1 MSTLEQELTG
11 QFYRFELPGRGGQ
24 VCSEPVSIEPPFRA
38 FPGYFAPLPPVRDE
52 GRRHTFLS
60 GIMEKLGQA
69 VTGADQPQV
78 GAEED
83 EPPQP
88 GPGPRERQEIVEFQ
102 LSLPRDRKGL
112 AGRLDQLLGSFAQC
126 REPVSFEIVGTDGEA
141 LLQIAVGDKD
151 AERLER
157 HLALLFPGMTV
168 VRTED
173 GLADAWQRTG
183 SSFAVCECGLE
194 REFMLPLELPHSD
207 VYFPLLSAL
216 AALSE
221 NELGLMQV
229 LFEPAR
235 HSWGGEALQAV
246 SDGEGGPFFVN
257 RPELLAGARAKF
269 SRPLYA
275 VVLRFAACAEESERA
290 WQIVAEMMAGFVM
303 DAHAAGNRLIPLSND
318 GYDGGDHERDLIL
331 RQSRRT
337 GMLLNQEELRWLVR
351 FPDDPVTAALL
362 KSDNGT
368 THPAPGFTRQA
379 TSLQLGSN
387 EHGGISNP
395 VFLSDEHRFRH
406 THVIGASGTGK
417 STLLLNLI
425 RQDIEAGAG
434 VGVLDPHGDLI
445 HHLLGIIPEERIQD
459 VVLLDPSDEEFS
471 IGFNVLSAHSDLEKT
486 LLASDLVSIF
496 ARLSTSWGDQ
506 MNSVFQNAILAFLES
521 SQGGTLADLRR
532 FLLDKD
538 FRSAFLKTVEDPEA
552 VFYWEKGF
560 PQLGGNKSIGPILTR
575 LESFLSPRSIRY
587 MVSQKS
593 NRLDFAN
600 IMNGGK
606 ILLACLP
613 QGRMG
618 RENSHLLGSLLVA
631 KLQQTAMSRQA
642 MAEKDRQPFWLYIDE
657 FQNFATPSMSEILA
671 GARKYRLGLTLAHQ
685 DLAQLRRYPEL
696 SSAVLTNTCT
706 RIVFRPGDEDAQS
719 LAGGFAH
726 FDTRALT
733 GLATGEAICRVG
745 QSDADF
751 NLQVPAAEF
760 KDTDEAGKR
769 RAVVIKSSC
778 VQYGRPKSEITA
790 EMAANAAAT
799 SGASASS
806 PSSRSPQSA
815 FKPAASELPP
825 SEVAPKAS
833 MDSPESV
840 SDLPEGPETPPAA
853 PAKREKPTIPKA
865 FGVGGVLHTQMQK
878 ELKLTAESLG
888 FRATIEKQLPGTLE
902 STDLL
907 LEREGVSVAVEI
919 TVTNTL
925 DYELKNIGKCLRAG
939 VSLVAVVGADDSKL
953 KKLEAAARNTFSS
966 QGEKLL
972 GFFTSEGFIS
982 RLQEFVLSPPPPESL
997 KRTESSTSHKGWK
1010 VKTTVVTLSPEEMK
1024 EREAEAARIIAAS
1037 SRKRTN

>member
-1 MSTLEQELTG
+1 MATLEQELTG

-24 VCSEPVSIEPPFRA
+24 VYAEPVAIEPPFRH
-38 FPGYFAPLPPVRDE
+38 FPGYHAPLQPVRDE

-60 GIMEKLGQA
+60 GIMEKLCQA
-69 VTGADQPQV
+69 VAGMDQPPV
-78 GAEED
+78 VAEED
-83 EPPQP
+83 EPPHP
-88 GPGPRERQEIVEFQ
+88 VPFERQEIVEFQ

-112 AGRLDQLLGSFAQC
+112 AGRVDQLLGSLAQC
-126 REPVSFEIVGTDGEA
+126 REPASFEILGTGCEA
-141 LLQIAVGDKD
+141 RLQVAVGGED
-151 AERLER
+151 AERIER

-173 GLADAWQRTG
+173 GLADAWQSTG

-207 VYFPLLSAL
+207 AYFPLLSAL
-216 AALSE
+216 AALGE
-221 NELGLMQV
+221 DELGLIQV
-229 LFEPAR
+229 IFEPAR
-235 HSWGGEALQAV
+235 HAWGCKALQAV

-257 RPELLAGARAKF
+257 RPELLAGAKAKF
-269 SRPLYA
+269 SRPVYV
-275 VVLRFAACAEESERA
+275 VVLRFAASAEESERA
-290 WQIVAEMMAGFVM
+290 WQIVAEMMVGFVG

-318 GYDGGDHERDLIL
+318 GYDGEDHERDLIL

-337 GMLLNQEELRWLVR
+337 GMLLNQEELLWLVR

-362 KSDNGT
+362 KSDSGT
-368 THPAPGFTRQA
+368 TRPAPDSACQA
-379 TSLQLGSN
+379 NSLHLGSN
-387 EHGGISNP
+387 EHGGVANS
-395 VFLSDEHRFRH
+395 VFLSDERRFRH

-417 STLLLNLI
+417 STLLFNLI
-425 RQDIEAGAG
+425 RQDIETGAG

-445 HHLLGIIPEERIQD
+445 QRILGVIPEDRIQD

-521 SQGGTLADLRR
+521 SRGGTLADLRR

-538 FRSAFLKTVEDPEA
+538 FRTAFLRTIEDPEA

-587 MVSQKS
+587 MVAQKS
-593 NRLDFAN
+593 NRLDFAD

-642 MAEKDRQPFWLYIDE
+642 LAEKDRRPFWLYIDE
-657 FQNFATPSMSEILA
+657 FQNFATPSMSEILS
-671 GARKYRLGLTLAHQ
+671 GARKYRMGLTLAHQ

-696 SSAVLTNTCT
+696 SSSVLTNTCT

-719 LAGGFAH
+719 LAGGFSH
-726 FDTRALT
+726 FDAKALM

-751 NLQVPAAEF
+751 NLRVPPAEF
-760 KDTDEAGKR
+760 GKEDEAEQR
-769 RAVVIKSSC
+769 RATVIESSHAR
-778 VQYGRPKSEITA
+778 YGRPKSEIAA
-790 EMAANAAAT
+790 EMAANAATGSRAA
-799 SGASASS
+799 ASPPRSN
-806 PSSRSPQSA
+806 SPQ
-815 FKPAASELPP
+815 PATKSYASELL
-825 SEVAPKAS
+825 SDDVTPKAA
-833 MDSPESV
+833 MDSPQAVPESAV
-840 SDLPEGPETPPAA
+840 APETPLAA

-865 FGVGGVLHTQMQK
+865 LGVGGEVHTQMQRD
-878 ELKLTAESLG
+878 LKLTAESLG

-907 LEREGVSVAVEI
+907 LEREGVSLAVEL

-939 VSLVAVVGADDSKL
+939 VSLVAVVGADEAKL
-953 KKLEAAARNTFSS
+953 RKLEAAARNTFSA
-966 QGEKLL
+966 QGSKLF
-972 GFFTSEGFIS
+972 GFFSLETFIA
-982 RLQEFVLSPPPPESL
+982 RLQDFVLTPPPPADSP
-997 KRTESSTSHKGWK
+997 KRTEASAIHKGWK
-1010 VKTTVVTLSPEEMK
+1010 VKTKVVTLPPEEM
-1024 EREAEAARIIAAS
+1024 RECESSVARVLAKAS
-1037 SRKRTN
+1037 QRKK

>member
-24 VCSEPVSIEPPFRA
+24 VCAGPVSIEPPFRP
-38 FPGYFAPLPPVRDE
+38 FPGYYSPPPPVRDE

-60 GIMEKLGQA
+60 GIMEKLGHSVA
-69 VTGADQPQV
+69 VTGEPPALP
-78 GAEED
+78 EE
-83 EPPQP
+83 EAPPQP
-88 GPGPRERQEIVEFQ
+88 VPWERQNIMEFQ

-112 AGRLDQLLGSFAQC
+112 AGHMDQLLGSFAQC
-126 REPVSFEIVGTDGEA
+126 REPVSFEILGTGGEA
-141 LLQIAVGDKD
+141 WLQIAVGAED
-151 AERLER
+151 AERVER
-157 HLALLFPGMTV
+157 HLALLFSGMIV
-168 VRTED
+168 VRAED
-173 GLADAWQRTG
+173 GLANVWQQTG

-194 REFMLPLELPHSD
+194 REFMLPLELSHSD
-207 VYFPLLSAL
+207 PYFPLLSAL
-216 AALSE
+216 ANLDES
-221 NELGLMQV
+221 ELGVMQV
-229 LFEPAR
+229 IFEPVR
-235 HSWGGEALQAV
+235 HGWGGEALQAV
-246 SDGEGGPFFVN
+246 SDGEGGSFFVN
-257 RPELLAGARAKF
+257 RPELLEGAKAKF
-269 SRPLYA
+269 SRPLHGA
-275 VVLRFAACAEESERA
+275 VLRFAACAEESEKA
-290 WQIVAEMMAGFVM
+290 WQIVAEMMAGFVT
-303 DAHAAGNRLIPLSND
+303 DAHAVGNRLIPLSNE
-318 GYDGGDHERDLIL
+318 GYDSADHERDLLL

-362 KSDNGT
+362 QSDSGT
-368 THPAPGFTRQA
+368 THPAPASTLQA
-379 TSLQLGSN
+379 TFLRLGLN
-387 EHGGISNP
+387 EHGGLSNP
-395 VFLSDEHRFRH
+395 VFLSNEHRFRH

-417 STLLLNLI
+417 STLLFNLI

-445 HHLLGIIPEERIQD
+445 QHLLGVIPEGRIQD

-538 FRSAFLKTVEDPEA
+538 FRTAFLRTVTDPEA

-593 NRLDFAN
+593 NRLDFAD

-631 KLQQTAMSRQA
+631 KLQQTAMSRQSL
-642 MAEKDRQPFWLYIDE
+642 AEKHRRPFWLYIDE
-657 FQNFATPSMSEILA
+657 FQNFATPSMSEILS

-685 DLAQLRRYPEL
+685 DLAQMRRYPEL
-696 SSAVLTNTCT
+696 SSSVLTNTCT
-706 RIVFRPGDEDAQS
+706 RIVFRPGDEDAQA

-726 FDTRALT
+726 FDAKALM
-733 GLATGEAICRVG
+733 GLSTGEAVCRVG
-745 QSDADF
+745 QGDADF
-751 NLQVPAAEF
+751 NLRVPPADF
-760 KDTDEAGKR
+760 GDEAEAEER
-769 RAVVIKSSC
+769 RSAVVAGSRAR
-778 VQYGRPKSEITA
+778 YGRPRSEIAA
-790 EMAANAAAT
+790 EMAANAAAAL
-799 SGASASS
+799 GDAAS
-806 PSSRSPQSA
+806 PTRSPQHTSKSDA
-815 FKPAASELPP
+815 LEPLPKEAVLQAVPDSGENDSVTLLQPEKLPAAL
-825 SEVAPKAS
+825 
-833 MDSPESV
+833 
-840 SDLPEGPETPPAA
+840 
-853 PAKREKPTIPKA
+853 AKREKPTIPKA
-865 FGVGGVLHTQMQK
+865 LGIGGEVHTQMQK

-907 LEREGVSVAVEI
+907 LERDGVFLAVEI
-919 TVTNTL
+919 TVTNGL

-939 VSLVAVVGADDSKL
+939 VSLVAVVGADDAKL
-953 KKLEAAARNTFSS
+953 RKLEAAARNTFSAQS
-966 QGEKLL
+966 EKLF
-972 GFFTSEGFIS
+972 GFFILEGFIT
-982 RLQEFVLSPPPPESL
+982 RLQEFVLTPPPLAENP
-997 KRTESSTSHKGWK
+997 KRTESSAMHKGWK
-1010 VKTTVVTLSPEEMK
+1010 VKTNVVTLSPEEMK
-1024 EREAEAARIIAAS
+1024 EREAEAARILAGS
-1037 SRKRTN
+1037 SRKRSN

>member
-1 MSTLEQELTG
+1 MATLEQELTG

-24 VCSEPVSIEPPFRA
+24 VCAEPVAIEPPFRS
-38 FPGYFAPLPPVRDE
+38 FPGYYAPLPPVRDE

-69 VTGADQPQV
+69 VA
-78 GAEED
+78 GAEQPLVVEEE
-83 EPPQP
+83 EPQQP
-88 GPGPRERQEIVEFQ
+88 VPWERQEIVEFQ

-112 AGRLDQLLGSFAQC
+112 AGRLEQLLGSFAQC
-126 REPVSFEIVGTDGEA
+126 REPVSFEILGTDGEA
-141 LLQIAVGDKD
+141 CLQVAGGGDD
-151 AERLER
+151 AERMER

-168 VRTED
+168 VRTEN
-173 GLADAWQRTG
+173 GLADAWQQTG

-194 REFMLPLELPHSD
+194 REFMLPLELTHSD
-207 VYFPLLSAL
+207 IYFPLLSAL
-216 AALSE
+216 TALGE
-221 NELGLMQV
+221 DELGLMQV

-290 WQIVAEMMAGFVM
+290 WQIVAEMMAGFVT

-318 GYDGGDHERDLIL
+318 GYDGREHERDLIL

-351 FPDDPVTAALL
+351 FPDDAVTVSLL
-362 KSDNGT
+362 KSDSGT
-368 THPAPGFTRQA
+368 THLAPASTRQA

-387 EHGGISNP
+387 EHGGIANP
-395 VFLSDEHRFRH
+395 VFLNDGHRFRH
-406 THVIGASGTGK
+406 THVVGASGTGK
-417 STLLLNLI
+417 STLLFNLI

-445 HHLLGIIPEERIQD
+445 QHLLGVIPEDRIQD
-459 VVLLDPSDEEFS
+459 VVLLDPSDEEYS

-532 FLLDKD
+532 FLLDKE
-538 FRSAFLKTVEDPEA
+538 FRTAFLKTVEDPEA

-593 NRLDFAN
+593 NRLDFAD

-631 KLQQTAMSRQA
+631 KLQQTAMSRQSL
-642 MAEKDRQPFWLYIDE
+642 AEKDRRPFWLYIDE
-657 FQNFATPSMSEILA
+657 FQNFATPSMSEILS

-696 SSAVLTNTCT
+696 SSSVLTNTCT
-706 RIVFRPGDEDAQS
+706 RIVFRPGDEDAQA

-726 FDTRALT
+726 FDARALM
-733 GLATGEAICRVG
+733 GLSIGEAICRVG

-751 NLQVPAAEF
+751 NLRVPAVEF
-760 KDTDEAGKR
+760 GDEDETEKR
-769 RAVVIKSSC
+769 RTAVTESSRA
-778 VQYGRPKSEITA
+778 QYGRPKSEITA
-790 EMAANAAAT
+790 EMAANAVAT
-799 SGASASS
+799 SEASASS
-806 PSSRSPQSA
+806 ARSRSVQT
-815 FKPAASELPP
+815 ASTPDSQELPP
-825 SEVAPKAS
+825 EEVASKAAT
-833 MDSPESV
+833 DSPKGV
-840 SDLPEGPETPPAA
+840 SDLPEVPETPQAA
-853 PAKREKPTIPKA
+853 PAKREKPVIPKA
-865 FGVGGVLHTQMQK
+865 LGVGGEVHTQIQK
-878 ELKLTAESLG
+878 ELKLIAESLG

-907 LEREGVSVAVEI
+907 LEREGISVAVEI

-939 VSLVAVVGADDSKL
+939 ISLVAVVGSDDAKL
-953 KKLEAAARNTFSS
+953 RKLEAAARNTFSA
-966 QGEKLL
+966 QGSKLL
-972 GFFTSEGFIS
+972 GFFAQDTFIA
-982 RLQEFVLSPPPPESL
+982 RLQEFILTPPPVPEDL
-997 KRTESSTSHKGWK
+997 KKAETSTTHKGWR
-1010 VKTTVVTLSPEEMK
+1010 VRTTVVTLSHEEMK
-1024 EREAEAARIIAAS
+1024 EREAEAARILANS
-1037 SRKRTN
+1037 LNKKV

>member
-24 VCSEPVSIEPPFRA
+24 VCPGPVSIEPPFRP
-38 FPGYFAPLPPVRDE
+38 FPGYYAPLPPVRDE

-69 VTGADQPQV
+69 VAGM
-78 GAEED
+78 D
-83 EPPQP
+83 EPPALPDEDESPQP
-88 GPGPRERQEIVEFQ
+88 VLWKREGIVEFQ

-126 REPVSFEIVGTDGEA
+126 REPVSFEILGTAGETW
-141 LLQIAVGDKD
+141 LQIALGGEDG
-151 AERLER
+151 ERVER
-157 HLALLFPGMTV
+157 HLALLFPGMTI
-168 VRTED
+168 VRAED
-173 GLADAWQRTG
+173 GLADAWQSTG

-207 VYFPLLSAL
+207 PYFPLLSAL
-216 AALSE
+216 ATLDQS
-221 NELGLMQV
+221 ELGLMQAI
-229 LFEPAR
+229 FEPAR
-235 HSWGGEALQAV
+235 HAWGGEALQAV

-257 RPELLAGARAKF
+257 RPELLAGAKAKF
-269 SRPLYA
+269 SRPLHA
-275 VVLRFAACAEESERA
+275 VVLRFAACAEESDRA
-290 WQIVAEMMAGFVM
+290 WRIVAEMMAGFVT
-303 DAHAAGNRLIPLSND
+303 DSHATGNRLIPLPND
-318 GYDGGDHERDLIL
+318 GYEGGDHERDLIL

-351 FPDDPVTAALL
+351 FPDDPATAVLL
-362 KSDNGT
+362 KSDSGMT
-368 THPAPGFTRQA
+368 RPAPASTRQE

-387 EHGGISNP
+387 EHSGISNP

-406 THVIGASGTGK
+406 THIIGASGTGK
-417 STLLLNLI
+417 STLLFNLI

-434 VGVLDPHGDLI
+434 VGVLDPHSDLI
-445 HHLLGIIPEERIQD
+445 QNLLGIIPENRIQD

-471 IGFNVLSAHSDLEKT
+471 IGFNVLSAHSDLERT

-538 FRSAFLKTVEDPEA
+538 FREAFLKTVEDPEA

-593 NRLDFAN
+593 NRLDFAD

-631 KLQQTAMSRQA
+631 KLQQTAMSRQSI
-642 MAEKDRQPFWLYIDE
+642 AEKDRRPFWLYIDE
-657 FQNFATPSMSEILA
+657 FQNFATPSMSEILS

-696 SSAVLTNTCT
+696 SSSVLTNTCT

-719 LAGGFAH
+719 LTGGFAH
-726 FDTRALT
+726 FDARALMD
-733 GLATGEAICRVG
+733 LATGEAVCRVG

-751 NLQVPAAEF
+751 NLKVPAAEF
-760 KDTDEAGKR
+760 EDADEAEQR
-769 RAVVIKSSC
+769 RATVIESSR

-790 EMAANAAAT
+790 EMAANAAAA

-806 PSSRSPQSA
+806 PISRSPQA
-815 FKPAASELPP
+815 AAKPAASELLPE
-825 SEVAPKAS
+825 EVAPKAAT
-833 MDSPESV
+833 DSPKGV
-840 SDLPEGPETPPAA
+840 SDLPEEPEMPQAA
-853 PAKREKPTIPKA
+853 PAKREKPVIPKA
-865 FGVGGVLHTQMQK
+865 FGVGGELHTQMQK

-907 LEREGVSVAVEI
+907 LEREGVSLAVEI

-939 VSLVAVVGADDSKL
+939 VSLVAVVGSDDTKL
-953 KKLEAAARNTFSS
+953 RKLEAAARNTFSA
-966 QGEKLL
+966 QDAKLM
-972 GFFTSEGFIS
+972 GFFAPEAFIA
-982 RLQEFVLSPPPPESL
+982 RLQEFVLTPPPPPDSP
-997 KRTESSTSHKGWK
+997 KRTEGSAMHKGWK
-1010 VKTTVVTLSPEEMK
+1010 VKTTVIALSPEEMK
-1024 EREAEAARIIAAS
+1024 ERETEAARILAS
-1037 SRKRTN
+1037 SSSKRSI

>member
-1 MSTLEQELTG
+1 MATLEQELTE

-24 VCSEPVSIEPPFRA
+24 VCAEPVSIEPPFRP
-38 FPGYFAPLPPVRDE
+38 FPGYCSPLPPVRDE

-69 VTGADQPQV
+69 LAGVEQPPV
-78 GAEED
+78 VKED
-83 EPPQP
+83 EPQQP
-88 GPGPRERQEIVEFQ
+88 VPWEREEIVEFQ

-112 AGRLDQLLGSFAQC
+112 AGRLDQILGSFVQC
-126 REPVSFEIVGTDGEA
+126 REPVSFEILGTDGEGW
-141 LLQIAVGDKD
+141 LQLAVGGED
-151 AERLER
+151 AERMER

-168 VRTED
+168 VRTEY

-207 VYFPLLSAL
+207 PYFPLLSAL
-216 AALSE
+216 AALGE
-221 NELGLMQV
+221 DELGLMQV

-257 RPELLAGARAKF
+257 RSELLVGAKAKF

-290 WQIVAEMMAGFVM
+290 WQIVANMMVGFVT

-337 GMLLNQEELRWLVR
+337 GMLLNQEELCWLVR
-351 FPDDPVTAALL
+351 FPDDPVTSALL
-362 KSDNGT
+362 KSDSGT
-368 THPAPGFTRQA
+368 THPAPGSTRQA

-387 EHGGISNP
+387 EHGGIANP

-417 STLLLNLI
+417 STLLFDLI

-445 HHLLGIIPEERIQD
+445 QHLLGIIPEDRIQD

-538 FRSAFLKTVEDPEA
+538 FRTAFLKTVEDPEA

-593 NRLDFAN
+593 NRLDLAD

-642 MAEKDRQPFWLYIDE
+642 LAERDRRPFWLYIDE
-657 FQNFATPSMSEILA
+657 FQNFATPSMSEILS
-671 GARKYRLGLTLAHQ
+671 GARKYRLGMTLAHQ

-696 SSAVLTNTCT
+696 SSSVLTNTCT

-719 LAGGFAH
+719 LAGGFEH
-726 FDTRALT
+726 FDARALMSLT
-733 GLATGEAICRVG
+733 TGEAICRVG

-751 NLQVPAAEF
+751 NLRVPPADFDDA
-760 KDTDEAGKR
+760 DEVEQR
-769 RAVVIKSSC
+769 RTAVIESSRA
-778 VQYGRPKSEITA
+778 QYARPKSEITA
-790 EMAANAAAT
+790 EMAANAVAT

-806 PSSRSPQSA
+806 ARSRSAQAAATPD
-815 FKPAASELPP
+815 ASELPP
-825 SEVAPKAS
+825 DEVASKAA
-833 MDSPESV
+833 MDSPKSAAE
-840 SDLPEGPETPPAA
+840 LPEEPEPTLSA
-853 PAKREKPTIPKA
+853 PAKREKPVIPKA
-865 FGVGGVLHTQMQK
+865 LGVGGELHTQMQRD
-878 ELKLTAESLG
+878 LKQTAESLG

-907 LEREGVSVAVEI
+907 LEREGVSLAVEI

-939 VSLVAVVGADDSKL
+939 VSLVAVVGADDAKL
-953 KKLEAAARNTFSS
+953 RKLEAAARNTFSA
-966 QGEKLL
+966 QEEKLL
-972 GFFTSEGFIS
+972 GFFLLEAFIA
-982 RLQEFVLSPPPPESL
+982 RLQEFVLNSPPPESL
-997 KRTESSTSHKGWK
+997 KSTETSTSHKGWK

-1024 EREAEAARIIAAS
+1024 DREAEAARILGAS
-1037 SRKRTN
+1037 SHKRNN

>member
-1 MSTLEQELTG
+1 MTTLEQELTG
-11 QFYRFELPGRGGQ
+11 QFYRFELLGRGGQ
-24 VCSEPVSIEPPFRA
+24 VSAEPVSIEPPFRP
-38 FPGYFAPLPPVRDE
+38 FPGYHAPLPPVRDE

-60 GIMEKLGQA
+60 GLIDKLGHA
-69 VTGADQPQV
+69 VAGADQPPAV
-78 GAEED
+78 TEEG
-83 EPPQP
+83 EPLQP
-88 GPGPRERQEIVEFQ
+88 VSWERQDIVEFQ

-112 AGRLDQLLGSFAQC
+112 AGRMDQLLGSFAQY
-126 REPVSFEIVGTDGEA
+126 REPVSFELLGTDGEA
-141 LLQIAVGDKD
+141 LLQIAVGGED
-151 AERLER
+151 AERMER
-157 HLALLFPGMTV
+157 HLVQLFPDMSV

-173 GLADAWQRTG
+173 GLADAWRRTS

-216 AALSE
+216 AALNE
-221 NELGLMQV
+221 NELGLMQI
-229 LFEPAR
+229 LLDPAR
-235 HSWGGEALQAV
+235 HAWGSEALQAV

-275 VVLRFAACAEESERA
+275 VVLRFASCAAKSELA
-290 WQIVAEMMAGFVM
+290 WQIVAEMMAGFVT
-303 DAHAAGNRLIPLSND
+303 DAHAADNRLVPLSNE
-318 GYDGGDHERDLIL
+318 GYDGRDHERDLLL

-351 FPDDPVTAALL
+351 FPDGPVTAALL
-362 KSDNGT
+362 RSDSGMT
-368 THPAPGFTRQA
+368 APAPGFALQA
-379 TSLQLGSN
+379 TSLQLGFN

-417 STLLLNLI
+417 STLLFNSI
-425 RQDIEAGAG
+425 RQDIEAGSG

-445 HHLLGIIPEERIQD
+445 QGLLGNIPEDRIKD
-459 VVLLDPSDEEFS
+459 VVLIDPSDEEFS

-538 FRSAFLKTVEDPEA
+538 FRSAFLKTVTDPEA

-575 LESFLSPRSIRY
+575 LESFLSPRSIRC

-593 NRLDFAN
+593 NRLDFAD
-600 IMNGGK
+600 IMNGSK

-631 KLQQTAMSRQA
+631 KLQQTAMSRQSI
-642 MAEKDRQPFWLYIDE
+642 AEKDRRPFWLYIDE
-657 FQNFATPSMSEILA
+657 FQNFATPSMSEILS

-685 DLAQLRRYPEL
+685 DLAQLRHYPEL
-696 SSAVLTNTCT
+696 SSSVLTNTCT
-706 RIVFRPGDEDAQS
+706 RIVFRPGDADAQS
-719 LAGGFAH
+719 LAAGFAH
-726 FDTRALT
+726 FDASRLMALS
-733 GLATGEAICRVG
+733 TGEAICRVG
-745 QSDADF
+745 SRDADF
-751 NLQVPAAEF
+751 NLRVPPADFGNA
-760 KDTDEAGKR
+760 DEAER
-769 RAVVIKSSC
+769 RCSAVIESSRA
-778 VQYGRPKSEITA
+778 QYGRPKSEVAA
-790 EMAANAAAT
+790 EMAANAAA
-799 SGASASS
+799 A
-806 PSSRSPQSA
+806 
-815 FKPAASELPP
+815 
-825 SEVAPKAS
+825 SEVAASLPRTPKPAS
-833 MDSPESV
+833 KSNDSGSPPHAEAVPQAVTDDEEKDSEP
-840 SDLPEGPETPPAA
+840 LAKQETPQSLPS
-853 PAKREKPTIPKA
+853 KREKPEIPKDL
-865 FGVGGVLHTQMQK
+865 GVGGEVHKQMQR

-939 VSLVAVVGADDSKL
+939 VSLVAVVGSDDAKL
-953 KKLEAAARNTFSS
+953 RKLEAAAQNTFSS
-966 QGEKLL
+966 QVVKLL
-972 GFFTSEGFIS
+972 GFFTPEEFVS
-982 RLQEFVLSPPPPESL
+982 RLQEFVLIPPPPDSPKKIEG
-997 KRTESSTSHKGWK
+997 STTHKGWK
-1010 VKTTVVTLSPEEMK
+1010 VRTTVVTLSPEEMK
-1024 EREAEAARIIAAS
+1024 EREAEAAKILAAS
-1037 SRKRTN
+1037 LRKRTN